1 MLKYCLNKHKISITK
16 IKVVVGMFGRIASE
30 ALGLSDIGKII
41 DPKDYDKVEADDYVF
56 HEDEEK
62 IFFLIKSKADE
73 YCFTNRALIHVDG
86 KNAISK
92 KRMLRRY
99 EYFLYPIRNVFLET
113 AGTVDLDVEIKFTM
127 GEVQFSIDVDKKQ
140 VEKLKDLYKA
150 LFKISVITHENK
162 IGLDYSAESIKLA
175 VSAFGGLRAESKDVV
190 QNFKDITDYSFE
202 WLVTN
207 RNKFVVEDFSDIFLK
222 YINN

>member
-1 MLKYCLNKHKISITK
+1 
-16 IKVVVGMFGRIASE
+16 MFGRIAAD

-56 HEDEEK
+56 HEDDEK

-86 KNAISK
+86 KSAVSK

-99 EYFLYPIRNVFLET
+99 EYFLYPVKNVFLET
-113 AGTVDLDVEIKFTM
+113 AGTVDLDVEIKFSM
-127 GEVQFSIDVDKKQ
+127 GDVQFSIDVDKKQ
-140 VEKLKDLYKA
+140 VERLKDLYKA
-150 LFKISVITHENK
+150 LFKISVITYENK
-162 IGLDYSAESIKLA
+162 IGLDYSVQSINMA
-175 VSAFGGLRAESKDVV
+175 VSAFAGLRSESKDVV
-190 QNFKDITDYSFE
+190 QNFKDITDYAFE
-202 WLVTN
+202 WLVVN
-207 RNKFVVEDFSDIFLK
+207 RNKYVEDFSDVFLK

>member
-1 MLKYCLNKHKISITK
+1 
-16 IKVVVGMFGRIASE
+16 MFGRIASE

-56 HEDEEK
+56 HEDDEK

-99 EYFLYPIRNVFLET
+99 EYFLYPIRSVFLET

-150 LFKISVITHENK
+150 LFQISIITHENK

-175 VSAFGGLRAESKDVV
+175 VSAFSGLRAESKDVV

-207 RNKFVVEDFSDIFLK
+207 RNKYVVEDFSDVFIK

>member
-1 MLKYCLNKHKISITK
+1 
-16 IKVVVGMFGRIASE
+16 MFGRIASE

-41 DPKDYDKVEADDYVF
+41 DPKDFDKVEADDYVF
-56 HEDEEK
+56 HEDDEK

-86 KNAISK
+86 KSAISK

-127 GEVQFSIDVDKKQ
+127 GDVPFSIDVDKKQ

-150 LFKISVITHENK
+150 LFKISIITYENK
-162 IGLDYSAESIKLA
+162 IGLDYANQSIQYA
-175 VSAFGGLRAESKDVV
+175 VSSFSGLRAESKDVV

-207 RNKFVVEDFSDIFLK
+207 RNKYVVEDFSDVFLK

>member
-1 MLKYCLNKHKISITK
+1 
-16 IKVVVGMFGRIASE
+16 MFGRIAAD

-56 HEDEEK
+56 HEDDEK

-86 KNAISK
+86 KSAVSK

-99 EYFLYPIRNVFLET
+99 EYFLYPVRNVFLET
-113 AGTVDLDVEIKFTM
+113 AGTVDLDVEIKFSM
-127 GEVQFSIDVDKKQ
+127 GDVQFSIDVDKKQ

-150 LFKISVITHENK
+150 LFRISVITHENK
-162 IGLDYSAESIKLA
+162 IGLDYSVQGINMA
-175 VSAFGGLRAESKDVV
+175 VSAFGGLRSESKDVV
-190 QNFKDITDYSFE
+190 QNFKDITDYAFE
-202 WLVTN
+202 WLVVN
-207 RNKFVVEDFSDIFLK
+207 RNKYVVEDFSDVFLK

>member
-1 MLKYCLNKHKISITK
+1 MLI
-16 IKVVVGMFGRIASE
+16 VFGRIASE

-86 KNAISK
+86 KSAISK

-99 EYFLYPIRNVFLET
+99 EYFLYPVKNVFLET

-127 GEVQFSIDVDKKQ
+127 GDVSFSIDVDKRQ
-140 VEKLKDLYKA
+140 VERLKDLYKA
-150 LFKISVITHENK
+150 LFQISIMMYENK
-162 IGLDYSAESIKLA
+162 IGLDYANQGIQFAASTI
-175 VSAFGGLRAESKDVV
+175 GGRRSDSNDVV
-190 QNFKDITDYSFE
+190 QNFKDITEYSFE

-207 RNKFVVEDFSDIFLK
+207 RNRFVVEDFSDVFNK
-222 YINN
+222 YLNA

>member
-1 MLKYCLNKHKISITK
+1 MLKSHLKSCQ
-16 IKVVVGMFGRIASE
+16 KVSVDMFGRIASE

-56 HEDEEK
+56 HEDDEK

-86 KNAISK
+86 KSAISK

-99 EYFLYPIRNVFLET
+99 EYFLYPIKNVFLET

-127 GEVQFSIDVDKKQ
+127 GDVSFSIDVDKRQ
-140 VEKLKDLYKA
+140 VERLKDLYKT
-150 LFKISVITHENK
+150 LFQISIMMYENK
-162 IGLDYSAESIKLA
+162 IGLDYANQGIQFAASAI
-175 VSAFGGLRAESKDVV
+175 GGRRSDTNDVV
-190 QNFKDITDYSFE
+190 QNFKDITEYSFE
-202 WLVTN
+202 WLATN
-207 RNKFVVEDFSDIFLK
+207 RNRFVVEDFSDVFNK
-222 YINN
+222 YLNA

>member
-1 MLKYCLNKHKISITK
+1 
-16 IKVVVGMFGRIASE
+16 MFGRIASE

-56 HEDEEK
+56 HEDDEK

-86 KNAISK
+86 KSAISK

-99 EYFLYPIRNVFLET
+99 EYFLYPIKNVFLET

-127 GEVQFSIDVDKKQ
+127 GDVSFSIDVDKRQ
-140 VEKLKDLYKA
+140 VERLKDLYKT
-150 LFKISVITHENK
+150 LFQISIMMYENK
-162 IGLDYSAESIKLA
+162 IGLDYANQGIQFAASAI
-175 VSAFGGLRAESKDVV
+175 GGRRSDTNDVV
-190 QNFKDITDYSFE
+190 QNFKDITEYSFE
-202 WLVTN
+202 WLATN
-207 RNKFVVEDFSDIFLK
+207 RNRFVVEDFSDVFNK
-222 YINN
+222 YLNA

>member
-1 MLKYCLNKHKISITK
+1 
-16 IKVVVGMFGRIASE
+16 MFGRIAAD

-56 HEDEEK
+56 HEDDEK

-86 KNAISK
+86 KSAVSK

-99 EYFLYPIRNVFLET
+99 EYFLYPVKNVFLET
-113 AGTVDLDVEIKFTM
+113 AGTVDLDVEIKFSM
-127 GEVQFSIDVDKKQ
+127 GDVQFSIDVDKKQ
-140 VEKLKDLYKA
+140 VERLKDLYKA
-150 LFKISVITHENK
+150 LFKISVITYENK
-162 IGLDYSAESIKLA
+162 IGLDYSVQSINMA
-175 VSAFGGLRAESKDVV
+175 VSAFAGLRSESKDVV
-190 QNFKDITDYSFE
+190 QNFKDITDYAFE
-202 WLVTN
+202 WLVVN
-207 RNKFVVEDFSDIFLK
+207 RNKYVVEDFSDVFLK

>member
-1 MLKYCLNKHKISITK
+1 
-16 IKVVVGMFGRIASE
+16 MFGRIASE

-41 DPKDYDKVEADDYVF
+41 DPKDFDKVEADDYVF
-56 HEDEEK
+56 HEDDEK

-86 KNAISK
+86 KSAISK

-127 GEVQFSIDVDKKQ
+127 GDVPFSIDVDKKQ

-150 LFKISVITHENK
+150 LFKISIITYENK
-162 IGLDYSAESIKLA
+162 IGLDYANQSIQYA
-175 VSAFGGLRAESKDVV
+175 VSAFSGLRSESKDVV

-202 WLVTN
+202 WLVSN
-207 RNKFVVEDFSDIFLK
+207 RNKYVVEDFSDVFLK

>member
-1 MLKYCLNKHKISITK
+1 
-16 IKVVVGMFGRIASE
+16 MFGRIASE

-150 LFKISVITHENK
+150 LFQISIITYENK

-175 VSAFGGLRAESKDVV
+175 VSAFSGLRAESKDVV

-207 RNKFVVEDFSDIFLK
+207 RNKYVVEDFSDVFLK

>member
-1 MLKYCLNKHKISITK
+1 
-16 IKVVVGMFGRIASE
+16 MFGRIASE
-30 ALGLSDIGKII
+30 ALGLSDIGTII
-41 DPKDYDKVEADDYVF
+41 DPKDFDKVESDDYVF
-56 HEDEEK
+56 HEDDEK

-86 KNAISK
+86 KSAISK
-92 KRMLRRY
+92 KRTLRRY
-99 EYFLYPIRNVFLET
+99 EYFLYPIRNVLLET

-127 GEVQFSIDVDKKQ
+127 GDVPFSIDVNKKQ

-150 LFKISVITHENK
+150 LFKISIITYENK
-162 IGLDYSAESIKLA
+162 IGLDYANQGIQFA
-175 VSAFGGLRAESKDVV
+175 VSAVNGLRSESKDIV
-190 QNFKDITDYSFE
+190 QSFKDITDYSFE
-202 WLVTN
+202 WLASN

>member
-1 MLKYCLNKHKISITK
+1 MYKL
-16 IKVVVGMFGRIASE
+16 FGRIASE

-41 DPKDYDKVEADDYVF
+41 DPKDFDKVEADDYVF
-56 HEDEEK
+56 HEDDEK

-86 KNAISK
+86 KSAISK

-127 GEVQFSIDVDKKQ
+127 GDVPFSIDVDKKQ

-150 LFKISVITHENK
+150 LFKISIITYENK
-162 IGLDYSAESIKLA
+162 IGLDYANQSIQYA
-175 VSAFGGLRAESKDVV
+175 VSSFSGLRAESKDVV

-207 RNKFVVEDFSDIFLK
+207 RNKYVVEDFSDVFLK